1 MKNICIQTLKHTGL
15 WSIVPQTPVLA
26 AFEGNMATPSIR
38 GSQFNYDTRISGSFI
53 EGAGYA

>member
-38 GSQFNYDTRISGSFI
+38 GSYNDARIPGSFI